1 MYTYDIT
8 VFQLAHKQ
16 NRYSKQLFQ
25 AAKMG
30 GKDKKVCKTSCRR
43 ELLAEFKAK
52 HCNQTADELSCPSIN
67 FKISRKEGK
76 TCNEPIL
83 PFEKLQESRK
93 NGEL

>member
-1 MYTYDIT
+1 
-8 VFQLAHKQ
+8 
-16 NRYSKQLFQ
+16 
-25 AAKMG
+25 MG
-30 GKDKKVCKTSCRR
+30 TKDKKECRTSCRR

-93 NGEL
+93 NGELKLFSLFDHEM